1 MGTPGAPSDAEL
13 AANLAKGSTDLRYLL
28 TQNRVDDKAQ
38 AILFKAGVDTIAKFS
53 ASFTSE
59 DDLRGVL
66 KDDFSIDVDTG
77 LANKALAASFVVAWQ
92 AG

>member
-38 AILFKAGVDTIAKFS
+38 AILFKAGVDTIAKF
-53 ASFTSE
+53 FGE
-59 DDLRGVL
+59 LYQRGRPER
-66 KDDFSIDVDTG
+66 SP
-77 LANKALAASFVVAWQ
+77 Q
-92 AG
+92 R